1 MSKKLTLDLSVVA
14 RTILLTKIKLNP
26 FQFGSHVSTMYT
38 DLYSIYSLIYRV
50 FVKEG
55 REK

>member
-14 RTILLTKIKLNP
+14 RIILLTKIKLIP